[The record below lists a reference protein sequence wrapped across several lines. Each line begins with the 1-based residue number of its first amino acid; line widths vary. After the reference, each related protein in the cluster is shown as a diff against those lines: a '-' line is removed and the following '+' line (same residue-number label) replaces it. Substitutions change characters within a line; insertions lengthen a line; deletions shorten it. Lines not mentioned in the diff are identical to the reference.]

1 MTKAYPIRSAKT
13 RRLQRRL
20 VRHYLPLAALSGL
33 AMIVVDQVLRPH
45 EDKLGR
51 LVIASAYAALLL
63 IGATLLIGPLNL
75 LRRRPN
81 PVSSD
86 LRRDVGIW
94 AGLVS
99 ITHML
104 CGLQWHYPWEPW
116 KFFWDGNGANPLRLD
131 SFGQASFLGLGGI
144 LIVALLLAISSD
156 RAFRNLG
163 RQRWKAL
170 QRLNYVLLGLITL
183 HAIIFIPTDE
193 RDQRYLLL
201 VAGIVSVVIVGQ
213 IAGVAQRRRAQA
225 RPEHSQ
231 IGPVVI
237 NGRGDPE
244 ELL

>member
-1 MTKAYPIRSAKT
+1 MTKASPIRSIKA

-20 VRHYLPLAALSGL
+20 VRHYLPLAALTGL
-33 AMIVVDQVLRPH
+33 AMAVVDQMLQPH
-45 EDKLGR
+45 EGKLGR
-51 LVIASAYAALLL
+51 LVVASAYAALLL
-63 IGATLLIGPLNL
+63 IGVTLLVGPLNL

-99 ITHML
+99 LSHML
-104 CGLQWHYPWEPW
+104 FGLQWHYPSEPW

-131 SFGQASFLGLGGI
+131 SFGQASFLGRGGI
-144 LIVALLLAISSD
+144 LIVALLLAISND

-201 VAGIVSVVIVGQ
+201 VAGIVAVVVVGQ

-225 RPEHSQ
+225 RPGHSQ
-231 IGPVVI
+231 RAPMVI
-237 NGRGDPE
+237 NDRADSE
-244 ELL
+244 ELS

>member
-1 MTKAYPIRSAKT
+1 
-13 RRLQRRL
+13 
-20 VRHYLPLAALSGL
+20 
-33 AMIVVDQVLRPH
+33 MIVVDQVLRPH

-51 LVIASAYAALLL
+51 LVVASAYAALLL
-63 IGATLLIGPLNL
+63 IGVTLLIGPLNL
-75 LRRRPN
+75 LRQRPN

-99 ITHML
+99 LVHML
-104 CGLQWHYPWEPW
+104 FGLQWHYPWEPW
-116 KFFWDGNGANPLRLD
+116 MFFWDGNGTNPLRLD

-144 LIVALLLAISSD
+144 LIVALLLAISND

-201 VAGIVSVVIVGQ
+201 VAGIVAVVVVGQ
-213 IAGVAQRRRAQA
+213 IAGVTQRRRAQA
-225 RPEHSQ
+225 RTGYSQ
-231 IGPVVI
+231 IAPMVI
-237 NGRGDPE
+237 NGRADSE
-244 ELL
+244 ELS

>member
-1 MTKAYPIRSAKT
+1 MTQTASIRSAKA

-20 VRHYLPLAALSGL
+20 VRHYLPLAALTGL
-33 AMIVVDQVLRPH
+33 AMVVVDQVLRPY

-51 LVIASAYAALLL
+51 LVVASAYAALLL
-63 IGATLLIGPLNL
+63 ISVTLLIGPLNL

-99 ITHML
+99 LGHML
-104 CGLQWHYPWEPW
+104 FGLQWHYPWEPW
-116 KFFWDGNGANPLRLD
+116 KFFWDGGANPLRLD
-131 SFGQASFLGLGGI
+131 RFGQASFLGLGGI
-144 LIVALLLAISSD
+144 LIVALLLTISND

-183 HAIIFIPTDE
+183 HAILFILEDE

-201 VAGIVSVVIVGQ
+201 VAGIVAVVVVGQ
-213 IAGVAQRRRAQA
+213 IAGVAERRRTQA

-231 IGPVVI
+231 HAPMVI
-237 NGRGDPE
+237 SDRADSE
-244 ELL
+244 ELS